1 MPASNPTPDLDAYFA
16 RIGYDGAPTSTH
28 ETLCALHAR
37 HARAIPFENLD
48 VLLER
53 GIRLDLASIEQ
64 KLVRDRRGGY
74 CFEQNGLFI
83 AVLRALG
90 FAVTPLIG
98 RVRWQVPADVPAPAT
113 HMVIRVDL
121 DGRPW
126 LADVG
131 FGGTGLIAPLA
142 LDTDAAQGPA
152 AEPRRLF
159 RDGRHLVHQIGF
171 GGAWH
176 DVYRFT
182 LDEALPIDFEVANW
196 FTSAHP
202 NSRFRNNLIV
212 SRVDGA
218 RRLAVFNAEFI
229 VRHADGSAQ
238 KTPVGSPD
246 DLLALLR
253 EEFGLEFPPG
263 TRFGHPPAVWPV

>member
-1 MPASNPTPDLDAYFA
+1 MPASRPTPDLDAYFA
-16 RIGYDGAPTSTH
+16 RIGYDGPLAPTH

-37 HARAIPFENLD
+37 QVQAIPFENLD
-48 VLLER
+48 VLLDR
-53 GIRLDLASIEQ
+53 GVQLDLASIEQ

-74 CFEQNGLFI
+74 CFELNGLFM

-98 RVRWQVPADVPAPAT
+98 RVLWQVPVDVPAPAT
-113 HMVIRVDL
+113 HMVLRVDL

-131 FGGTGLIAPLA
+131 FGGTGLTAPLA

-152 AEPRRLF
+152 SEPRRLF
-159 RDGRHLVHQIGF
+159 PDGRHLVHQVEF
-171 GGAWH
+171 GGTWH

-196 FTSAHP
+196 FTSTHP

-238 KTPVGSPD
+238 KTPIGSPD

-263 TRFGHPPAVWPV
+263 NRFGHPPALWPV